1 MLSTCLLQGNTWISW
16 PEFKCTSTIHLKK
29 FCYHVRNSL
38 IYFQLS
44 PIVHAC
50 LSPGDGQEWPK
61 THVCLTP
68 KFLPEVME
76 ICFGSGNIFK
86 PLTAFITHSTLFWV
100 GQGEAVRGN
109 RREWRKWTEKER
121 ERERH
126 TVEMENDS
134 LIWFDLRMNGF
145 WVSIFADG
153 ERKHGGR
160 WMEVEEVGK
169 ERRAVMCS
177 SLNTGSMRR
186 SGALAIPT

>member
-1 MLSTCLLQGNTWISW
+1 M
-16 PEFKCTSTIHLKK
+16 
-29 FCYHVRNSL
+29 RNSL

-109 RREWRKWTEKER
+109 RREWRKWTERER
-121 ERERH
+121 EREAH
-126 TVEMENDS
+126 SGDGKWQSNM
-134 LIWFDLRMNGF
+134 IWFEDEWILSVHFRRRRKEAWREM
-145 WVSIFADG
+145 DG
-153 ERKHGGR
+153 GGGSGQG
-160 WMEVEEVGK
+160 EK
-169 ERRAVMCS
+169 S
-177 SLNTGSMRR
+177 SDVQFIEHWLHETVWCISDPHL
-186 SGALAIPT
+186 SPILFLFHTLIPPPSCTF